1 MVMETKMFTE
11 YDDVV
16 TPQEL
21 QQMLKLGRTKT
32 YSLLKQGKI
41 KSKRI
46 DREYRIRKV
55 DIIKYLEE
63 D

>member
-1 MVMETKMFTE
+1 MGMGSNMFVG
-11 YDDVV
+11 YGDVV

-21 QQMLKLGRTKT
+21 QQMLQLGRTKT

>member
-1 MVMETKMFTE
+1 MGMETKMFAE

-16 TPQEL
+16 TPKEL

-46 DREYRIRKV
+46 DKEYRIRKV